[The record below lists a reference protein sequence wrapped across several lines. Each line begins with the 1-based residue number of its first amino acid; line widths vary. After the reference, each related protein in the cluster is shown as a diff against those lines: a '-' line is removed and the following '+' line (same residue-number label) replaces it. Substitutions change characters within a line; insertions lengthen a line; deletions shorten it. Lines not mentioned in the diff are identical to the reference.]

1 MFAHM
6 SLMPFLIK
14 RIVGLMVM
22 LTVLSVLVFF
32 FSRSIPGDVAAM
44 YIGGNAKAEQVERA
58 RLELGLDQPLSV
70 QYLRYMKRLV
80 HGDMGVSL
88 RTHRPV
94 FQDLLEKIPMS
105 MEVVLWAILLAMVL
119 GIGLGGLAA
128 LRQGSWVDEAI
139 KWLSSASVSIPI
151 FFLAL
156 LLQLIFFNW
165 MGWFPLQ
172 GRLDTFLEFTHPIEM
187 VTGFSLID
195 TLVTGNYTAFFNV
208 AWHMVLPVL
217 ALIAYPLGLI
227 TRLTRSSLLEV
238 MTQDYILAARAAG
251 IRESILFFR
260 YGLRNALSPVL
271 TVVGLCVA
279 LTLLSTFYVEI
290 IFNWPGIGYYAMT
303 AILSLDYPV
312 LMGVTLMIGT
322 VYVTANTAMDVLRRL
337 VDPRI
342 K

>member
-1 MFAHM
+1 MT
-6 SLMPFLIK
+6 LVPFLTK
-14 RIVGLMVM
+14 RLIGLLVMLVM
-22 LTVLSVLVFF
+22 LTALVFF

-44 YIGGNAKAEQVERA
+44 YIGGMAKPEQIELA
-58 RLELGLDQPLSV
+58 RRELGLDQPLTV
-70 QYLRYMKRLV
+70 QYLRYMKKLAS
-80 HGDMGVSL
+80 GDLGISL

-105 MEVVLWAILLAMVL
+105 MEVVLWSISLAMML

-128 LRQGSWVDEAI
+128 LKQGTLIDEAI
-139 KWLSSASVSIPI
+139 KWLSSAAVSMPI

-156 LLQLIFFNW
+156 LLQLIFFNFL
-165 MGWFPLQ
+165 GWFPLQ
-172 GRLDTFLEFTHPIEM
+172 GRIDTFLEFSSPIEL
-187 VTGFSLID
+187 VTGFSLVD
-195 TLVTGNYTAFFNV
+195 TLITGNYPAFFNV

-217 ALIAYPLGLI
+217 ALIAYPLGLV
-227 TRLTRSSLLEV
+227 TRLTRASLLEV
-238 MTQDYILAARAAG
+238 MTQDYILAARASG
-251 IRESILFFR
+251 IRESVLYFR

-271 TVVGLCVA
+271 TVVGLSVA

-322 VYVTANTAMDVLRRL
+322 VYVVANTAMDILRRL

>member
-1 MFAHM
+1 M
-6 SLMPFLIK
+6 SLIPFLIK
-14 RIVGLMVM
+14 RLIGLVGMLGM
-22 LTVLSVLVFF
+22 LTVLVFF

-44 YIGGNAKAEQVERA
+44 YIGGMAKPEQIEQA
-58 RLELGLDQPLSV
+58 RLELGLDQPLTV
-70 QYLRYMKRLV
+70 QYLRYMQGLMK
-80 HGDMGVSL
+80 GDLGISL

-105 MEVVLWAILLAMVL
+105 MELVLWALAVAMVL
-119 GIGLGGLAA
+119 GIGFGGIAA
-128 LRQGSWVDEAI
+128 LRQGTWVDEAI
-139 KWLSSASVSIPI
+139 KWLSSAAVSIPI

-156 LLQLIFFNW
+156 LLQLIFFNFL
-165 MGWFPLQ
+165 GWFPLQ
-172 GRLDTFLEFTHPIEM
+172 GRIDTFLEFSSPIEL

-195 TLVTGNYTAFFNV
+195 SLLTGNFTAFFNV

-238 MTQDYILAARAAG
+238 MTQDYILAARASG
-251 IRESILFFR
+251 ISESVLFFR

-271 TVVGLCVA
+271 TVVGLSVA
-279 LTLLSTFYVEI
+279 LTLLATFYVEI
-290 IFNWPGIGYYAMT
+290 IFNWPGIGYYSMT

-312 LMGVTLMIGT
+312 LIGVTLMIGT
-322 VYVTANTAMDVLRRL
+322 VYVAANTAMDILRRII
-337 VDPRI
+337 DPRI

>member
-1 MFAHM
+1 MVILSFILKRLCGLI
-6 SLMPFLIK
+6 LMLA
-14 RIVGLMVM
+14 
-22 LTVLSVLVFF
+22 VLSVLVFF

-44 YIGGNAKAEQVERA
+44 YIGGKAKPEQILKA
-58 RLELGLDQPLSV
+58 RRELGLDQPLSI
-70 QYLRYMKRLV
+70 QYLRYVERLL

-94 FQDLLEKIPMS
+94 FRDLLEKLPMS
-105 MEVVLWAILLAMVL
+105 MELVLWAMLLSMVV
-119 GIGLGGLAA
+119 GVAVGGLAA
-128 LRQGSWVDEAI
+128 FKAGTWLDQIITWV
-139 KWLSSASVSIPI
+139 SSAAVSLPI

-156 LLQLIFFNW
+156 LLQLTFFNW
-165 MGWFPLQ
+165 LRWFPLQ
-172 GRLDTFLEFTHPIEM
+172 GRIDTFLEFTHPIREI
-187 VTGFSLID
+187 TGFSLVD
-195 TLVTGNYTAFFNV
+195 TLIAGNYAAFFNV
-208 AWHMVLPVL
+208 ARHMVLPVL
-217 ALIAYPLGLI
+217 ALTSYPLGLI

-251 IRESILFFR
+251 ISEAVLFFR

-271 TVVGLCVA
+271 TVIGLSVA
-279 LTLLSTFYVEI
+279 LTLLATFYVEI

-322 VYVTANTAMDVLRRL
+322 VYVTANTAMDIVRRL

>member
-1 MFAHM
+1 M
-6 SLMPFLIK
+6 SLIPFLMK
-14 RIVGLMVM
+14 RLLGLVGMLLM
-22 LTVLSVLVFF
+22 LTVLVFF
-32 FSRSIPGDVAAM
+32 FSRSIPGDIAAM
-44 YIGGNAKAEQVERA
+44 YIGGMAKPEQIEQA
-58 RLELGLDQPLSV
+58 RLELGLDQPLTV
-70 QYLRYMKRLV
+70 QYLKYMRGLL
-80 HGDMGVSL
+80 HGDLGISL

-105 MEVVLWAILLAMVL
+105 MELVLWALTLAMFL
-119 GIGLGGLAA
+119 GIGLGGIAA
-128 LRQGSWVDEAI
+128 LRQETWIDETI
-139 KWLSSASVSIPI
+139 KWLSSAAVSIPI

-156 LLQLIFFNW
+156 LLQLIFFNFL
-165 MGWFPLQ
+165 GWFPLQ
-172 GRLDTFLEFTHPIEM
+172 GRIDTFLEFSDPIEL

-195 TLVTGNYTAFFNV
+195 ALITGNYKAFFNV

-238 MTQDYILAARAAG
+238 MTQDYILAARASG
-251 IRESILFFR
+251 ISEGVLFFR

-271 TVVGLCVA
+271 TVIGLSVA
-279 LTLLSTFYVEI
+279 LTLLATFYVEI
-290 IFNWPGIGYYAMT
+290 IFNWPGIGYYSMT

-312 LMGVTLMIGT
+312 LIGVTLMIGT
-322 VYVTANTAMDVLRRL
+322 VYVVANTAMDILRRI